1 MSTQHTREVFAA
13 EWPRISPRDLARI
26 RKDAARMRAEAIA
39 ELFRAVGRGIA
50 RLGRALVTLLTTP
63 RPPRAAWRKPDRYGG
78 RTGAH
83 TDPRQ
88 RHLVPRAC

>member
-39 ELFRAVGRGIA
+39 ELFRAVSRGIA

-63 RPPRAAWRKPDRYGG
+63 RPTQGG
-78 RTGAH
+78 MEKA
-83 TDPRQ
+83 
-88 RHLVPRAC
+88 